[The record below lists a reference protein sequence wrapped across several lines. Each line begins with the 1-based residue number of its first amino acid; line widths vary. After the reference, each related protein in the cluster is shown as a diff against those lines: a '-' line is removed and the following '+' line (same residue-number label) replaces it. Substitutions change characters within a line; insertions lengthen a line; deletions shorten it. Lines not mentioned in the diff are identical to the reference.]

1 LHKAAGEGK
10 LNVVIF
16 LCEKARVDPK
26 VRNSTLQTPV
36 DLALESGWNE
46 IAEWIN
52 NFIAVKY
59 FVKEYELILC

>member
-1 LHKAAGEGK
+1 
-10 LNVVIF
+10 VVIF

-59 FVKEYELILC
+59 FLKEYELILC